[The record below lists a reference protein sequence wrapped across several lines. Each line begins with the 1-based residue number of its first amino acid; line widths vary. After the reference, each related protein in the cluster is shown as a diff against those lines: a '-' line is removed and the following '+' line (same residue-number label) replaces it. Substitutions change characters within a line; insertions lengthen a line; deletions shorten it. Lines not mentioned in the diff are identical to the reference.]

1 MSRRLPAS
9 IALRRDPATG
19 RECCPTLDEAARLPA
34 ATLDAI
40 HAYLEEQLAAHLEAE
55 RATAVAERAAAEAE
69 RATAEA
75 ERATA
80 EAERATAEA
89 ERATA
94 EAERRRATLRRSILR
109 MLSLRGLQPSEQ
121 ERAVIERCDDAD
133 TLEQWDDRVLE
144 ATSVATLLDAA
155 R

>member
-9 IALRRDPATG
+9 IVLRRDPATG

-94 EAERRRATLRRSILR
+94 EASARPPR
-109 MLSLRGLQPSEQ
+109 PS
-121 ERAVIERCDDAD
+121 AAGPRC
-133 TLEQWDDRVLE
+133 
-144 ATSVATLLDAA
+144 AA
-155 R
+155 RFSACCLCAASNPLSKSAP